1 VQGMMRCLSTLLFGT
16 LLVLQTGG
24 ARLTVSSDTLPLID
38 DFDRVIQ
45 QRLSEPM
52 PNAFGMSRIAV
63 PSSFGKHFAPVTR
76 NRRDFVP
83 ENDSERKAVAAL
95 ESRKLAVGLYLFG
108 ELIVREDAAK
118 FNSRALKGPGAITV
132 HTPRPDWYP
141 SARVAAMKEKDSAS
155 LPNWV
160 KIYPVA
166 QRAMRSF
173 QDGGKGFEMEFEGW
187 TIAARPAI
195 ATHDRCVSCH
205 SNRALQGATAKRG
218 EPIGGVLYAF
228 RPVVTATANGRW

>member
-173 QDGGKGFEMEFEGW
+173 QDGRLLRVQRLRRM
-187 TIAARPAI
+187 TAAFRAI
-195 ATHDRCVSCH
+195 AIGPCRARRQSAVSQSAVSCMPFA
-205 SNRALQGATAKRG
+205 RL
-218 EPIGGVLYAF
+218 
-228 RPVVTATANGRW
+228 